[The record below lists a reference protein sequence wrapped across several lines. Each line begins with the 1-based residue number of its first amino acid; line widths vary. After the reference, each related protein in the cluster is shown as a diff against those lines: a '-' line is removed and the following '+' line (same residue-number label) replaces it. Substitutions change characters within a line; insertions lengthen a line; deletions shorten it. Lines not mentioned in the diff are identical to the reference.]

1 MYRKRLYKIFLFIT
15 MGVSTFNAQQKKSL
29 WTIEATNPEN
39 YVGAP
44 VVSGKIGIL
53 PWKEPFSIQH
63 VMLNHVF
70 DVGKAGVNQALQG
83 INPFHLEMFLDNQK
97 IEMNSVKNWKQSIDM
112 RKAVHTTSFTIPG
125 KAEIKYNVVALR
137 NLPYSGIIE
146 IEINALDNINI
157 QGLNQMDIPTGY
169 IDIKHRLITPYYG
182 EERGRSM
189 ILQTEAFSANKTHNV
204 VASSEFIY
212 DKKVLTVKNE
222 NQQKNTIEGT
232 IKKGEKI
239 KFSLVGSIC
248 TSRDFNEPKSETE
261 RQVIYVDF
269 LGTNRVLNE
278 HYALWDE
285 LWKGD
290 IEIEGDDEAQL
301 IARSALFNLYS
312 NVIEN
317 SRLSIS
323 PMGLSG
329 TFYSGHIFWDT
340 EIWMFPPML
349 FMNQGIAKSM
359 IDYRTDRLRAAEN
372 KALTYG
378 YKGAMYPWESD
389 DKGEESTPIFALTG
403 QFEHHITADI
413 AIAFWNYYCMSQDKE
428 WLMKEGYEVLK
439 KTAEF
444 WVSRAVKNPDGSYS
458 INYVIAA
465 DEYAEGV
472 DDNAFTNASAKKAL
486 EYATLAAKICNEN
499 APEIWMQISDKLV
512 INKMKDGIT
521 QEYKGYNGQTI
532 KQADVNLL
540 AYPLGIITDKKQI
553 EKDLSYYSSK
563 VDQKKGP
570 AMTYSIFA
578 IQYARLGDADKA
590 YHYFKK
596 AFQPNQRPPFG
607 VLAETAT
614 SSNPYFMTG
623 AGGVLQA
630 FINGFGGLDITE
642 KGIIQHKTVLPKHW
656 KSMTI
661 KGVGVDR
668 KDFILTK

>member
-1 MYRKRLYKIFLFIT
+1 M
-15 MGVSTFNAQQKKSL
+15 
-29 WTIEATNPEN
+29 
-39 YVGAP
+39 
-44 VVSGKIGIL
+44 
-53 PWKEPFSIQH
+53 
-63 VMLNHVF
+63 
-70 DVGKAGVNQALQG
+70 
-83 INPFHLEMFLDNQK
+83 
-97 IEMNSVKNWKQSIDM
+97 
-112 RKAVHTTSFTIPG
+112 
-125 KAEIKYNVVALR
+125 
-137 NLPYSGIIE
+137 
-146 IEINALDNINI
+146 
-157 QGLNQMDIPTGY
+157 
-169 IDIKHRLITPYYG
+169 
-182 EERGRSM
+182 
-189 ILQTEAFSANKTHNV
+189 
-204 VASSEFIY
+204 
-212 DKKVLTVKNE
+212 
-222 NQQKNTIEGT
+222 
-232 IKKGEKI
+232 
-239 KFSLVGSIC
+239 
-248 TSRDFNEPKSETE
+248 
-261 RQVIYVDF
+261 IYVDF

-290 IEIEGDDEAQL
+290 IEVEGDDEAQL

-472 DDNAFTNASAKKAL
+472 DDNAFTNASAKK
-486 EYATLAAKICNEN
+486 
-499 APEIWMQISDKLV
+499 
-512 INKMKDGIT
+512 
-521 QEYKGYNGQTI
+521 
-532 KQADVNLL
+532 
-540 AYPLGIITDKKQI
+540 
-553 EKDLSYYSSK
+553 
-563 VDQKKGP
+563 
-570 AMTYSIFA
+570 
-578 IQYARLGDADKA
+578 
-590 YHYFKK
+590 H
-596 AFQPNQRPPFG
+596 
-607 VLAETAT
+607 
-614 SSNPYFMTG
+614 
-623 AGGVLQA
+623 
-630 FINGFGGLDITE
+630 
-642 KGIIQHKTVLPKHW
+642 
-656 KSMTI
+656 
-661 KGVGVDR
+661 
-668 KDFILTK
+668 